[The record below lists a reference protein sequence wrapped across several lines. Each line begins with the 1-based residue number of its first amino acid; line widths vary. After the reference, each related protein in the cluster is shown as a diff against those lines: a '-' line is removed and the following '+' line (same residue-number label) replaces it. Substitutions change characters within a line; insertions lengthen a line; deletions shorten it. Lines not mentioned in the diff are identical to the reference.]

1 MNNIVYGI
9 PIPSNMSIDD
19 GKKTNFQLKT
29 NKFFLTHLLK
39 TGPPK
44 HADMAILGKPF
55 LAIDKLDRK
64 SPILLPHA
72 PIVRPIINLLRLN
85 MTRTASNI
93 LTTSLAIA

>member
-1 MNNIVYGI
+1 
-9 PIPSNMSIDD
+9 MSMMMERKQIL
-19 GKKTNFQLKT
+19 NPKT

-44 HADMAILGKPF
+44 HAEMAILGKPF

-85 MTRTASNI
+85 ITRTASNI